1 MHIQNKDFSL
11 SPFEAIVA
19 KVLLLTI
26 REPISMQTITMQQG
40 AALISADQSITSWK
54 NVPNPSQQ
62 ALRKAVD
69 DQLREEQIPAVNVKV
84 IDWRMAQ
91 VIKDTLKKNLK
102 TQPIRMY
109 SSTSSVLKHTGSAKT
124 AFELLIEL
132 PTMDKSGPSVKTE
145 AEIIPSTPSSISPT
159 GQSRQYYDPVRGSIE

>member
-1 MHIQNKDFSL
+1 
-11 SPFEAIVA
+11 
-19 KVLLLTI
+19 
-26 REPISMQTITMQQG
+26 MQTITMQQG

-91 VIKDTLKKNLK
+91 VIKDTLKKNLRS
-102 TQPIRMY
+102 QPTRMY
-109 SSTSSVLKHTGSAKT
+109 SSSPSVLKHTGSAKR
-124 AFELLIEL
+124 AFELTIGSP
-132 PTMDKSGPSVKTE
+132 PTDKSGPSVQTE
-145 AEIIPSTPSSISPT
+145 GEFIPSTSSSVSPT
-159 GQSRQYYDPVRGSIE
+159 GRTRQFYDPVRGSIE